1 MPIDDPRADEIKALC
16 RDYAEQMVGVL
27 VDIATDPSAKEA
39 PRVKAAETVLL
50 HGFGAPARKVEKTV
64 DVTLHDHRSAQLNV
78 FRKLA
83 DRRAKEQLLIPH
95 DPDTPDQM
103 QDVQDA
109 EFEEIRSTPKS
120 PVKEAKNR

>member
-1 MPIDDPRADEIKALC
+1 MAKPSSDERAEEIKALC
-16 RDYAEQMVGVL
+16 RDFAEEMVHTL
-27 VDIATDPSAKEA
+27 VDIARDPGAKEA

-64 DVTLHDHRSAQLNV
+64 DVTLHDHRSAQLAT

-83 DRRAKEQLLIPH
+83 LIREKEQLQIPY
-95 DPDTPDQM
+95 
-103 QDVQDA
+103 VEDA
-109 EFEEIRSTPKS
+109 EFDEVKPQTPLN